1 MKRIFALLL
10 CVLLLFSL
18 TACKKDKGDNTDPQ
32 TETEETIPPTYAHD
46 KLINRFFTEYIGL
59 YGHKAMD
66 TQTIRRGA
74 NTKEYLAI
82 IGECTVTVRNVA
94 DTHNGLRII
103 IEGGTTE
110 ASLDKMMNAFSLIT
124 RSLDTGCS
132 QATMEN
138 AVEHL
143 KKQTST
149 VSDYRFCNYVKVE
162 HYTPIIKEVGV
173 AAKIELLAINYMV
186 ADTEE

>member
-10 CVLLLFSL
+10 CVLLLFTV
-18 TACKKDKGDNTDPQ
+18 TACKKDKGSGNDPQ
-32 TETEETIPPTYAHD
+32 IETGETLPPSYAHD

-59 YGHKAMD
+59 YGNKALD
-66 TQTIRRGA
+66 TQSIRRGA
-74 NTKEYLAI
+74 NTKEYVATI
-82 IGECTVTVRNVA
+82 AECTVTLRNVA

-124 RSLDTGCS
+124 RSIDTGCS
-132 QATMEN
+132 QATMKT
-138 AVEHL
+138 AVEYL
-143 KKQTST
+143 KMQTST
-149 VSDYRFCNYVKVE
+149 VSEYRFCNYVKVE
-162 HYTPIIKEVGV
+162 HYTPIVKEVGV
-173 AAKIELLAINYMV
+173 AAKIELLALNYMV